1 LSLLSKLRKVKSFF
15 ILIVPEQSSD
25 TKSHKFSLSGI
36 IVFLLGYSLLVS
48 FLGYVFFSITPINE
62 LFFPKEKIFSEQEV
76 ARLNELNDRMISL
89 SNELENLKSTN
100 QRLRQAIMLGD
111 SSILES
117 LDVKRDTTSFTKKV
131 GGSILSIIK
140 EIFFSGTDDKK
151 KIDYF
156 VKPVNGFISREF
168 NSEKGHIGID
178 FVVKTGTPVFAAA
191 NGYVIFADYTVRD
204 GYMIIINHPND
215 YVTVYKHC
223 SVLLKKLRE
232 EVFQGELI
240 SLSGNSGETTT
251 GPHLHF
257 EIWKH
262 GRPINPESVFHNQ
275 YNKEMIN

>member
-36 IVFLLGYSLLVS
+36 IVVLLGYSLLVS

-76 ARLNELNDRMISL
+76 AKLNELNDRMISL

-117 LDVKRDTTSFTKKV
+117 LNVKRDTTSFTKKV

-140 EIFFSGTDDKK
+140 EIFFSGTDDKE

-178 FVVKTGTPVFAAA
+178 FVVKTGTPVYAVA

-204 GYMIIINHPND
+204 GYMIIINHPDD

-262 GRPINPESVFHNQ
+262 GRPINPKSVFYNQ
-275 YNKEMIN
+275 HNKEMIN

>member
-1 LSLLSKLRKVKSFF
+1 MSLLSKLRKVKSFF

-191 NGYVIFADYTVRD
+191 NGYLDKWPEKAVSEYESQMLEEMSASKPEY
-204 GYMIIINHPND
+204 
-215 YVTVYKHC
+215 
-223 SVLLKKLRE
+223 LRE
-232 EVFQGELI
+232 IKDNGKIGDELNTKLKAFLDEFQ
-240 SLSGNSGETTT
+240 TKFQ
-251 GPHLHF
+251 P
-257 EIWKH
+257 
-262 GRPINPESVFHNQ
+262 SV
-275 YNKEMIN
+275 